1 MFYNDDDSD
10 SDIST
15 RAAVSASG
23 SCDDVF
29 PSPSDRQSDESWLDN
44 VSFLAAAAAGVGV
57 AAAVVVVCVAIVIKL
72 SC

>member
-29 PSPSDRQSDESWLDN
+29 PSPSDRQSEQPSWVDN
-44 VSFLAAAAAGVGV
+44 VRFLAAAAAGV
-57 AAAVVVVCVAIVIKL
+57 VVCVAIVVKL